1 MVIETALAA
10 EGRRARVAMEIE
22 SIPAMLDLVQQGGV
36 HAVLAMGAIRASPFE
51 ARLQMRPI
59 GSPPL
64 VTTLWIATS
73 AQRPRGPLI
82 EQSTTL
88 VQELLVRLW
97 T

>member
-1 MVIETALAA
+1 
-10 EGRRARVAMEIE
+10 
-22 SIPAMLDLVQQGGV
+22 
-36 HAVLAMGAIRASPFE
+36 MGAIRASPFE

-59 GSPPL
+59 GNPPL